1 MELKAES
8 RRDGMYDEVVVDVG
22 PGFADIGSPEES
34 RESLDPATAPALEPG
49 QQETVISTNVR
60 EYCLHGNFSQF
71 HQCIIIVC
79 VQFFRESFGTIHQ
92 PTHYFVEGTSCCW
105 RN

>member
-22 PGFADIGSPEES
+22 PVFADIGSPEES

-49 QQETVISTNVR
+49 QQETVIQMLGSTVYT
-60 EYCLHGNFSQF
+60 EILANF
-71 HQCIIIVC
+71 
-79 VQFFRESFGTIHQ
+79 T
-92 PTHYFVEGTSCCW
+92 
-105 RN
+105 NA